1 MRVDDLGVTEPAAPS
16 ELGTAV
22 KQPSPSPSPAA
33 GEEAARAVT
42 QSLPVVTNERCS
54 QCAAPLAQD
63 QRYCLQC
70 GAARAHVSGPMSG
83 GRPGGPPP
91 TAVSPQNATS
101 PHSALSPGGPQ
112 TLPLGTAG
120 APPNAPP
127 GFGAAQPSDRNN
139 TLALLAG
146 VGVLLLAMGV
156 GVLIG
161 RASTGSAKVPPAQ
174 VISVGG
180 SAAGTPGTATT
191 PTTTTTETPAAS
203 TAKKASKAKASSSS
217 PSSTGSSINKP
228 APPTVLKS
236 VGKNQSGSSYEQKS
250 KNLPDVVETG

>member
-1 MRVDDLGVTEPAAPS
+1 MRVDDLDVTESAAAPS

-22 KQPSPSPSPAA
+22 KRGHPPPSE
-33 GEEAARAVT
+33 GRGGAARAVT
-42 QSLPVVTNERCS
+42 VALPVVTTERCS
-54 QCAAPLAQD
+54 QCAAPLAPD

-70 GAARAHVSGPMSG
+70 GAARAHVSGPISG

-101 PHSALSPGGPQ
+101 PQSALSPGGPQ
-112 TLPLGTAG
+112 NPPPGTPG

-127 GFGAAQPSDRNN
+127 GFGAAQPSNRNN

-146 VGVLLLAMGV
+146 VGVLLLALGV

-180 SAAGTPGTATT
+180 PAAGTAGTATT
-191 PTTTTTETPAAS
+191 PRPPPPKRPPLPPRRKHRKKNRPPPLLLPL
-203 TAKKASKAKASSSS
+203 TAR
-217 PSSTGSSINKP
+217 N
-228 APPTVLKS
+228 
-236 VGKNQSGSSYEQKS
+236 
-250 KNLPDVVETG
+250 